1 MISKEDFRQWKS
13 EPITEAFYEACLERV
28 GETKDLLAQSA
39 GLDQAQ
45 DNFYRGFIWAYRE
58 IFDFRIEE
66 EE

>member
-28 GETKDLLAQSA
+28 NETKELLAQSA